1 MARYQNYSTLVNIEA
16 VANALVVIVSTIN
29 LLNTPDT
36 TLVPPQLLIGTS
48 LVALAYFAVGH
59 SLVRKRSEYASALV
73 TTLLSVFNI
82 ILLIIGTGGF
92 ESPYFAL
99 WLGVIIVA
107 GLFGRNATI
116 GTTVGTFAAMG
127 LSWSGTSFNTTFLTE
142 HLPQIIG
149 SLAAAALV
157 EFIFRDAGKKEL
169 KKADDTKKLQ
179 TQLSQESFK
188 AEALINAMNEGVI
201 VVDAGGKITLMNSAA
216 AYMSGWSTASS
227 IGLDYHTP
235 IKLALTAHD
244 GTTQDSDPLQQAMT
258 SGKPVASNEILMTS
272 KDGKTMQ
279 LAITATA
286 IPSENGGASG
296 GILVMRDITT
306 QKELERQKDEFI
318 STASHEMR
326 TPVAAIEGYLSLAM
340 NPKVA
345 TIDDR
350 ARTILQKA
358 HDSTGHL
365 GSLFRDLLSIT
376 KMEDG
381 TKKLPREAV
390 NLTDMVKSVVSD
402 MQFVAAS
409 KKLSL
414 TIAGAAPAGTATIE
428 QAVYVM
434 ANPERLRE
442 VIMNLV
448 ENAIKYTPAG
458 SVTVATQSNGQEV
471 SFSVTDTGPGIAP
484 EDQPH
489 LFEKFYRVAKTAQTV
504 SGTGLGL
511 YLCRTVIESFGGH
524 VTLSSTPGQG
534 STFGFVL
541 PQLTPEQVSKAE
553 RDKQILIQ
561 PTV

>member
-16 VANALVVIVSTIN
+16 VANALVVIVSTVN
-29 LLNTPDT
+29 LLNNPDGS
-36 TLVPPQLLIGTS
+36 LVPPQLLIGTS
-48 LVALAYFAVGH
+48 LVALGYFAIGH
-59 SLVRKRSEYASALV
+59 TLVKKRSEYASALIM
-73 TTLLSVFNI
+73 TLLSTLNI

-107 GLFGRNATI
+107 GLFGRRATI
-116 GTTVGTFAAMG
+116 GTTVATVALMM
-127 LSWSGTSFNTTFLTE
+127 LSWSGASFTTVFLTE

-149 SLAAAALV
+149 TLGAAALI
-157 EFIFRDAGKKEL
+157 EFIFRDSNKKSL
-169 KKADDTKKLQ
+169 KKTDEAKKLQ

-188 AEALINAMNEGVI
+188 AGALVNAMTEGV
-201 VVDAGGKITLMNSAA
+201 VVIDAVGKITLMNSAA
-216 AYMSGWSTASS
+216 AFMTGWSTSS
-227 IGLDYHTP
+227 SVGLDYRTP
-235 IKLALTAHD
+235 LKLGLKNHD
-244 GTTQDSDPLQQAMT
+244 GTVQASDPLGQAVST
-258 SGKPVASNEILMTS
+258 GKAVASNDITLTS
-272 KDGKTMQ
+272 KDGKTVL

-286 IPSENGGASG
+286 VPSEDGKAAGGL
-296 GILVMRDITT
+296 IVMRDITK

-326 TPVAAIEGYLSLAM
+326 TPVAAIEGYVSLAM

-350 ARTILQKA
+350 ARSILQKA

-381 TKKLPREAV
+381 TKKLPQEAV
-390 NLTDMVKSVVSD
+390 NLSGMVKSVVSD

-414 TIAGAAPAGTATIE
+414 SIAGISAADSTTLE
-428 QAVYVM
+428 QEVYVM

-442 VIMNLV
+442 VVMNLI
-448 ENAIKYTPAG
+448 ENAIKYTPTG
-458 SVTVATQSNGQEV
+458 SITVATQGNGQEV
-471 SFSVTDTGPGIAP
+471 TFSVTDTGPGIAP

-489 LFEKFYRVAKTAQTV
+489 LFEKFYRVAKTASTV
-504 SGTGLGL
+504 NGTGLGL
-511 YLCRTVIESFGGH
+511 YLCRSVIESFGGH
-524 VTLSSTPGQG
+524 VNVSSTPGQG
-534 STFGFVL
+534 STFGFTL
-541 PQLTPEQVSKAE
+541 PQLSPEQVSKAQ
-553 RDKQILIQ
+553 RDKEVLIQ

>member
-16 VANALVVIVSTIN
+16 VANALVVIVSTVN
-29 LLNTPDT
+29 LLNTGDT
-36 TLVPPQLLIGTS
+36 SLVPPQLLIGTS
-48 LVALAYFAVGH
+48 LLALAYFAIGH
-59 SLVRKRSEYASALV
+59 GLVRKKSEYTSALV
-73 TTLLSVFNI
+73 MTLLSTLNI

-107 GLFGRNATI
+107 GLFGRRATI
-116 GTTVGTFAAMG
+116 GATVGTFAAMG
-127 LSWSGTSFNTTFLTE
+127 LSWSGTSFNATFLTE

-149 SLAAAALV
+149 TLAAAALV
-157 EFIFRDAGKKEL
+157 EFIFRDANKKEL
-169 KKADDTKKLQ
+169 TKTDDTKKLQ
-179 TQLSQESFK
+179 SQLSQESFK
-188 AEALINAMNEGVI
+188 AEALVNAMTEGVI
-201 VVDAGGKITLMNSAA
+201 VIDSTGRITLMNSSA
-216 AYMSGWSTASS
+216 AYMTGWSTASS
-227 IGLDYHTP
+227 LGLDYRTP
-235 IKLALTAHD
+235 LKLALKAHD
-244 GTTQDSDPLQQAMT
+244 GSVQASDPLSQAVT
-258 SGKPVASNEILMTS
+258 TGKAVASNDMVLTN
-272 KDGKTMQ
+272 KDGKTIL
-279 LAITATA
+279 LAVTATA
-286 IPSENGGASG
+286 IPSEDGTPAG
-296 GILVMRDITT
+296 GILVMRDITK

-350 ARTILQKA
+350 GRTLLQKA

-390 NLTDMVKSVVSD
+390 NLSDMVKNVVSD

-414 TIAGAAPAGTATIE
+414 SIAGAAPAGTATIE

-442 VIMNLV
+442 VVMNLI
-448 ENAIKYTPAG
+448 ENAIKYTPTG
-458 SVTVATQSNGQEV
+458 SVTVATSGNGQEV

-489 LFEKFYRVAKTAQTV
+489 LFEKFYRVAKTAQAV

-511 YLCRTVIESFGGH
+511 YLCRSVIESFGGH
-524 VTLSSTPGQG
+524 VNVSSTPGQG
-534 STFGFVL
+534 SIFGFTL
-541 PQLTPEQVSKAE
+541 PQLTQEQVSKAE
-553 RDKQILIQ
+553 RDKQVLIQ

>member
-1 MARYQNYSTLVNIEA
+1 VARYQQYSTLVNIEA
-16 VANALVVIVSTIN
+16 VANGLVVIVSAIN
-29 LLNTPDT
+29 LVGNTDLS
-36 TLVPPQLLIGTS
+36 LVPPQLLIGTS
-48 LVALAYFAVGH
+48 LVALAYFAIGH
-59 SLVRKRSEYASALV
+59 HILRKRSEYTSALIM
-73 TTLLSVFNI
+73 TLISVLNI
-82 ILLIIGTGGF
+82 ILLIVSTGGF

-99 WLGVIIVA
+99 WLGVIVVA
-107 GLFGRNATI
+107 GLFGRKATI
-116 GTTVGTFAAMG
+116 GTVVGTFAAMG
-127 LSWSGTSFNTTFLTE
+127 LSWSGTSFDMKFVTT

-149 SLAAAALV
+149 TLAAAGLI
-157 EFIFRDAGKKEL
+157 EFIFKDASTKAL
-169 KKADDTKKLQ
+169 KKSNDTKKLQ
-179 TQLSQESFK
+179 TQLTQESFK
-188 AEALINAMNEGVI
+188 AEALVDAMTEGVV
-201 VVDAGGKITLMNSAA
+201 VVDGLGRITLMNSSAA
-216 AYMSGWSTASS
+216 FMTGWSTASAL
-227 IGLDYHTP
+227 GLDYRSP
-235 IKLALTAHD
+235 ISLGLKAHD
-244 GTTQDSDPLQQAMT
+244 GTVQASDPLEQAMT
-258 SGKPVASNEILMTS
+258 TGKAVASNDIMLTS
-272 KDGKTMQ
+272 KDGKSIM
-279 LAITATA
+279 LAITATS
-286 IPSENGGASG
+286 IPGDNGKPAG
-296 GILVMRDITT
+296 GILVMRDITK

-345 TIDDR
+345 TIDER
-350 ARTILQKA
+350 ARGILQKA

-365 GSLFRDLLSIT
+365 GMLFRDLLSIT

-390 NLTDMVKSVVSD
+390 NISDMIKSVVSD

-414 TIAGAAPAGTATIE
+414 SIAGAVIAGTTSLE
-428 QAVYVM
+428 QPLHVM

-442 VIMNLV
+442 VIMNLI
-448 ENAIKYTPAG
+448 ENAIKYTPSG
-458 SVTVATQSNGQEV
+458 SITVDIKGDGKQV

-511 YLCRTVIESFGGH
+511 YLCRTVVESFGGH

-541 PQLTPEQVSKAE
+541 PQLSNEEVAKAE
-553 RDKQILIQ
+553 RDKQVLIQ
-561 PTV
+561 PTS

>member
-16 VANALVVIVSTIN
+16 VANALVVVISALN
-29 LLNTPDT
+29 LMNNADAS
-36 TLVPPQLLIGTS
+36 LVPPQLLIGTS
-48 LVALAYFAVGH
+48 LLALAYFAVGH
-59 SLVRKRSEYASALV
+59 TLVRKKSEYASALIM
-73 TTLLSVFNI
+73 TILSTLN
-82 ILLIIGTGGF
+82 ILLLIVATGGF

-107 GLFGRNATI
+107 GLFGRKATI
-116 GTTVGTFAAMG
+116 LATVGTIGAMG
-127 LSWSGTSFNTTFLTE
+127 LSWSGTSFNTSFLMT

-149 SLAAAALV
+149 SLSAAALV
-157 EFIFRDAGKKEL
+157 EFIFRDANKKEL
-169 KKADDTKKLQ
+169 KKTDDTQKLQ
-179 TQLSQESFK
+179 SELDQASFK
-188 AEALINAMNEGVI
+188 AEALVNAMTEGV
-201 VVDAGGKITLMNSAA
+201 VVIDDMGHITLMNDAA
-216 AYMSGWSTASS
+216 AYMTGWSTVSS
-227 IGLDYHTP
+227 IGLDYRTP
-235 IKLALTAHD
+235 LKLALKAHD
-244 GTTQDSDPLQQAMT
+244 GTVQASDPLSQALT
-258 SGKPVASNEILMTS
+258 TGKAVASNDIILTS
-272 KDGKTMQ
+272 KDGKTVQ

-286 IPSENGGASG
+286 IPAEDGKPAG
-296 GILVMRDITT
+296 GILVMRDITK

-345 TIDDR
+345 TLDDR
-350 ARTILQKA
+350 ARNLLQKA

-414 TIAGAAPAGTATIE
+414 SIAGAALPGTQTIE

-442 VIMNLV
+442 VVMNLI
-448 ENAIKYTPAG
+448 ENAIKYTPSG
-458 SVTVATQSNGQEV
+458 SITVATQENGQEV
-471 SFSVTDTGPGIAP
+471 TFSVTDTGPGIAP

-489 LFEKFYRVAKTAQTV
+489 LFEKFYRAAKTAQTV

-511 YLCRTVIESFGGH
+511 YLCRSVVESFGGH
-524 VTLSSTPGQG
+524 VNVSSTPGQG
-534 STFGFVL
+534 STFGFTL

-553 RDKQILIQ
+553 RDKQVLIQ

>member
-1 MARYQNYSTLVNIEA
+1 MARYQQYSTLVTIEA
-16 VANALVVIVSTIN
+16 VANGLVVIVSGIN
-29 LLNTPDT
+29 LLGNSDIS
-36 TLVPPQLLIGTS
+36 LVPPQLLIGTS

-59 SLVRKRSEYASALV
+59 SQIKKHSEYASALIM
-73 TTLLSVFNI
+73 TLISVVNI
-82 ILLIIGTGGF
+82 MLLIIGTGGF

-107 GLFGRNATI
+107 GLFGRKAT
-116 GTTVGTFAAMG
+116 VAAVVSTIAVMG
-127 LSWSGTSFNTTFLTE
+127 LSWSGTSFDMSFLTT
-142 HLPQIIG
+142 HLPQIVG
-149 SLAAAALV
+149 TLAAAGLI
-157 EFIFRDAGKKEL
+157 EFIFRDAGKKAL
-169 KKADDTKKLQ
+169 KKTDDTKKLKSELDQ
-179 TQLSQESFK
+179 ASFK
-188 AEALINAMNEGVI
+188 AEALVNAMTEGVV
-201 VVDAGGKITLMNSAA
+201 VVDGSGRITLMNSSAA
-216 AYMSGWSTASS
+216 FMTGWSTASAL
-227 IGLDYHTP
+227 GLDYRSP
-235 IKLALTAHD
+235 LNLGLKAHD
-244 GTTQDSDPLQQAMT
+244 GTVQTSDPLHQAMST
-258 SGKPVASNEILMTS
+258 GKAVASNDIVLTS
-272 KDGKTMQ
+272 KEGKSIL

-286 IPSENGGASG
+286 IPTEDGKPGG
-296 GILVMRDITT
+296 GILVMRDITK

-350 ARTILQKA
+350 ARKILEKA

-365 GSLFRDLLSIT
+365 GMLFRDLLSIT

-390 NLTDMVKSVVSD
+390 NLSEMVKSVVSD

-414 TIAGAAPAGTATIE
+414 SVAGAAPAGSATIE
-428 QAVYVM
+428 QPLHVM

-442 VIMNLV
+442 VVMNLI
-448 ENAIKYTPAG
+448 ENAIKYTPSG
-458 SVTVATQSNGQEV
+458 SITVAVQGNGTEI

-541 PQLTPEQVSKAE
+541 PQLSAEQVSKAE
-553 RDKQILIQ
+553 RDKQVLIQ

>member
-1 MARYQNYSTLVNIEA
+1 MARYQQYSTLVNIEA
-16 VANALVVIVSTIN
+16 VANGLVVIVSALN
-29 LLNTPDT
+29 LLNNSDIS
-36 TLVPPQLLIGTS
+36 LVPPQLLIGTS
-48 LVALAYFAVGH
+48 LVALVYFAVGH
-59 SLVRKRSEYASALV
+59 NQVKKRSEYASALIM
-73 TTLLSVFNI
+73 TLISVFNI

-107 GLFGRNATI
+107 GLFGRKGTI
-116 GTTVGTFAAMG
+116 LATVGTFVGMG
-127 LSWSGTSFNTTFLTE
+127 LSWSGTSFNTNFLST

-149 SLAAAALV
+149 TLAAAALI
-157 EFIFRDAGKKEL
+157 EFIFRDSNKKAL
-169 KKADDTKKLQ
+169 KKTDDTKKLQ
-179 TQLSQESFK
+179 TELDQASFK
-188 AEALINAMNEGVI
+188 AEALVNAMTEGVV
-201 VVDAGGKITLMNSAA
+201 VVDNVGKITLMNSAA
-216 AYMSGWSTASS
+216 GFMTGWSVASS
-227 IGLDYHTP
+227 VGLDYRTP
-235 IKLALTAHD
+235 LSLALKAHD
-244 GTTQDSDPLQQAMT
+244 GTVQASDPLAQAMT
-258 SGKPVASNEILMTS
+258 TGKAVASNDLVLTS
-272 KDGKTMQ
+272 KDGKSIL
-279 LAITATA
+279 LAVTATA
-286 IPSENGGASG
+286 VPSEEGKAAG
-296 GILVMRDITT
+296 GILVMRDITK

-345 TIDDR
+345 TIDER
-350 ARTILQKA
+350 ARGILQKA

-365 GSLFRDLLSIT
+365 GMLFRDLLSIT

-390 NLTDMVKSVVSD
+390 NISDMVKSVVSD

-414 TIAGAAPAGTATIE
+414 SMPGISSADSTTIE
-428 QAVYVM
+428 QPLHVM

-442 VIMNLV
+442 VIMNLI
-448 ENAIKYTPAG
+448 ENAIKYTPTG
-458 SVTVATQSNGQEV
+458 SITVAVQGSGTEI

-541 PQLTPEQVSKAE
+541 PQLSAEQVTKAE
-553 RDKQILIQ
+553 RDKQVLIQ

>member
-16 VANALVVIVSTIN
+16 VANALVIIVSTVN

-36 TLVPPQLLIGTS
+36 SLVPPQLLIGTS
-48 LVALAYFAVGH
+48 LLALAYFAIGH
-59 SLVRKRSEYASALV
+59 TLLKKRSEYASALV
-73 TTLLSVFNI
+73 MTILSVFNVL
-82 ILLIIGTGGF
+82 LLIAGTGGLG
-92 ESPYFAL
+92 SPYFAL

-107 GLFGRNATI
+107 GLFGRKATI
-116 GTTVGTFAAMG
+116 LASASTLGVIG
-127 LSWSGTSFNTTFLTE
+127 LSWSINYIPQVLGTLS
-142 HLPQIIG
+142 
-149 SLAAAALV
+149 AAALI
-157 EFIFRDAGKKEL
+157 EFIFRDAGKTAL
-169 KKADDTKKLQ
+169 KKTDDTKKLQ
-179 TQLSQESFK
+179 SQLSQESFK
-188 AEALINAMNEGVI
+188 AEALVNAMTEGV
-201 VVDAGGKITLMNSAA
+201 VVIDDMGHITLMNSSA
-216 AYMSGWSTASS
+216 AYMTGWSTISAV
-227 IGLDYHTP
+227 GLDYRTP
-235 IKLALTAHD
+235 LKLSIKAHD
-244 GTTQDSDPLQQAMT
+244 GTIQDSDPLSQALT
-258 SGKPVASNEILMTS
+258 TGKAVASNDIVLSS
-272 KDGKTMQ
+272 KDGKTIL

-286 IPSENGGASG
+286 VPSEDGKAAG
-296 GILVMRDITT
+296 GILVMRDITK

-345 TIDDR
+345 TLDDR
-350 ARTILQKA
+350 ARSLLQKA

-390 NLTDMVKSVVSD
+390 NLTKLVNSVVSD

-414 TIAGAAPAGTATIE
+414 GIAGVAIAGTPTIE
-428 QAVYVM
+428 QELHVM

-442 VIMNLV
+442 VVMNLI
-448 ENAIKYTPAG
+448 ENAIKYTPSG
-458 SVTVATQSNGQEV
+458 SISVAAQGNGQEAT
-471 SFSVTDTGPGIAP
+471 FSVTDTGPGIAP

-511 YLCRTVIESFGGH
+511 YLCRSVIESFGGH
-524 VTLSSTPGQG
+524 VNVSSTPGQG
-534 STFGFVL
+534 STFGFTL

-553 RDKQILIQ
+553 RDKQVLIQ

>member
-16 VANALVVIVSTIN
+16 VANALVVIVSTVN
-29 LLNTPDT
+29 LLNSGDT
-36 TLVPPQLLIGTS
+36 NLVPPQILIGTS
-48 LVALAYFAVGH
+48 LLALGYFAIGH
-59 SLVRKRSEYASALV
+59 TLLRKRSEYASALIM
-73 TTLLSVFNI
+73 TLLSTLNI

-107 GLFGRNATI
+107 GLFGRRATI
-116 GTTVGTFAAMG
+116 GATVGTIAVMG
-127 LSWSGTSFNTTFLTE
+127 LSWSGTSFNAHFLTE

-149 SLAAAALV
+149 VMAAAALI

-169 KKADDTKKLQ
+169 KKTDDTKKLQ
-179 TQLSQESFK
+179 TQLNQESFK
-188 AEALINAMNEGVI
+188 AEALINAMHEGVI
-201 VVDAGGKITLMNSAA
+201 VVDAQGQITLMNSAA
-216 AYMSGWSTASS
+216 AYMCGWSTTNS

-235 IKLALTAHD
+235 IKLSLKAQD
-244 GTTQDSDPLQQAMT
+244 GSMQASDPLHQAIST
-258 SGKPVASNEILMTS
+258 NRAVASNDIFMSS
-272 KDGKTMQ
+272 KDGKLVQ
-279 LAITATA
+279 LAVTATA
-286 IPSENGGASG
+286 IPAEEGQAGG
-296 GILVMRDITT
+296 GILMMRDITK

-350 ARTILQKA
+350 ARTLLQKA

-390 NLTDMVKSVVSD
+390 NIADMVKSVVSD

-414 TIAGAAPAGTATIE
+414 SIAGLAPAGTATIE
-428 QAVYVM
+428 QPVYVM

-442 VIMNLV
+442 VVMNLI
-448 ENAIKYTPAG
+448 ENAIKYTPTG
-458 SVTVATQSNGQEV
+458 GITVATQGNGQEV
-471 SFSVTDTGPGIAP
+471 SFNVTDTGPGIAA

-511 YLCRTVIESFGGH
+511 YLCRSVIESFGGH

-541 PQLTPEQVSKAE
+541 PQLTAEQVSKAE
-553 RDKQILIQ
+553 RDKQVLIQ
-561 PTV
+561 PTA